1 MTLSITGKKSLA
13 AGKAAAVAALPMK
26 RHGRWMTLIVS
37 KKAMA

>member
-13 AGKAAAVAALPMK
+13 AGTAAVAALPMK

>member
-1 MTLSITGKKSLA
+1 MTLSITGKKSLP
-13 AGKAAAVAALPMK
+13 AAVAALPMK

>member
-13 AGKAAAVAALPMK
+13 AGMATLPMK

>member
-1 MTLSITGKKSLA
+1 MTLSITGKKSL
-13 AGKAAAVAALPMK
+13 AVAALPMK

>member
-1 MTLSITGKKSLA
+1 MTLSITGKKSL
-13 AGKAAAVAALPMK
+13 AALPMK